1 MFKTC
6 PLYLSKVIT
15 ILCVGKIKTLSEFT
29 NQSVSDVIDH
39 GYRQNTPCI
48 DQIYLCLKL
57 VLPLLISLFKGII
70 IFYVCWE
77 NKNAIF
83 VVFTNQ
89 SVQMSLIMDPDFET
103 AFSSVAKKNLSN
115 YHNCLCNTVF
125 WRIFCFVYKSIGSDV
140 IELLSSLI
148 MDPDIETASMYDSRT
163 RFLLSG
169 PPPPGLVAIPGPR
182 GPLPMLSTEDRVLLE
197 PWFRRATTP
206 FWRPEKTAKN

>member
-1 MFKTC
+1 MCWENKNSIRVYKSIGFRCHWSWIQTEYPLYRSDLSLFKTC
-6 PLYLSKVIT
+6 LAS
-15 ILCVGKIKTLSEFT
+15 
-29 NQSVSDVIDH
+29 
-39 GYRQNTPCI
+39 
-48 DQIYLCLKL
+48 
-57 VLPLLISLFKGII
+57 LISLFKGII

-89 SVQMSLIMDPDFET
+89 SVQMSLSFFHHWLWIQTFKFQT
-103 AFSSVAKKNLSN
+103 AFSSVDMKKNLLN
-115 YHNCLCNTVF
+115 YHKCSCNTGFF

-148 MDPDIETASMYDSRT
+148 IDPDIETASMYDSRT

>member
-1 MFKTC
+1 MDTDRDRSDLSLFKTC
-6 PLYLSKVIT
+6 LAS
-15 ILCVGKIKTLSEFT
+15 
-29 NQSVSDVIDH
+29 
-39 GYRQNTPCI
+39 
-48 DQIYLCLKL
+48 
-57 VLPLLISLFKGII
+57 LISLFNGII

-89 SVQMSLIMDPDFET
+89 LVQISYIDYGSRRWNGIFLC
-103 AFSSVAKKNLSN
+103 SKKNLSN
-115 YHNCLCNTVF
+115 YHNCSCNT
-125 WRIFCFVYKSIGSDV
+125 FCFVYKSIGSDV

-169 PPPPGLVAIPGPR
+169 PPPPGLVAMPPR

-206 FWRPEKTAKN
+206 FWRPEKSAKY

>member
-1 MFKTC
+1 M
-6 PLYLSKVIT
+6 
-15 ILCVGKIKTLSEFT
+15 CVGKIKTLSLSFLQI
-29 NQSVSDVIDH
+29 NRFRCHWASVIIDYGSRH
-39 GYRQNTPCI
+39 SNFKRQ
-48 DQIYLCLKL
+48 
-57 VLPLLISLFKGII
+57 
-70 IFYVCWE
+70 
-77 NKNAIF
+77 
-83 VVFTNQ
+83 
-89 SVQMSLIMDPDFET
+89 
-103 AFSSVAKKNLSN
+103 FSSVNIKKTCQITINVHVTLF
-115 YHNCLCNTVF
+115 F